1 MRDSLF
7 HLCGD
12 LVLEDPSL
20 FLDSLKHAR
29 LAELE
34 PHFRQLEQ
42 KQRTG
47 DLNLIHLPTSMGTN
61 T

>member
-1 MRDSLF
+1 MADFLY

-12 LVLEDPSL
+12 LVLEDPSP
-20 FLDSLKHAR
+20 FLDGLKRAR
-29 LAELE
+29 LAELK

-42 KQRTG
+42 KQGTG
-47 DLNLIHLPTSMGTN
+47 DLNLLHLPISMMTN